1 MLLFPQGPPFLLF
14 CWAGLWPPSPL
25 TGRSCRLPV
34 PGLVLACRPSLLAV
48 SSFWTLFFWN
58 SLPPSS
64 SGEVCIYA
72 CVLPV
77 SSFWPS
83 LVVGPA
89 VTSYCSPRRAGFMG
103 LGDLTA
109 QLALLCLSLSLFATR
124 EGKEREAGV
133 GRQGFLEMEGQSSE
147 AGRVPSTTWPN
158 RASGI
163 AVSALSWR
171 PFQRPKSSFFQP
183 HPLREQGSWGWC
195 PVLPGAAWP
204 LSPS

>member
-1 MLLFPQGPPFLLF
+1 MQAQLRDHLLDTVFLEF
-14 CWAGLWPPSPL
+14 SPSFL
-25 TGRSCRLPV
+25 QWRSVYICMCASCVFFLAQLGGR
-34 PGLVLACRPSLLAV
+34 
-48 SSFWTLFFWN
+48 
-58 SLPPSS
+58 
-64 SGEVCIYA
+64 
-72 CVLPV
+72 
-77 SSFWPS
+77 
-83 LVVGPA
+83 PA